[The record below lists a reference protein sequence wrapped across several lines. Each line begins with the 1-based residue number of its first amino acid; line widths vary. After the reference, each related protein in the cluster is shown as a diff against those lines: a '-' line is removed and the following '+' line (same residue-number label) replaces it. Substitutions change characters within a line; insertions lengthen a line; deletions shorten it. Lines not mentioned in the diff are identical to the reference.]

1 MDNNAL
7 NPLKFDTNPYHNVV
21 LKDRKTLELTGV
33 KQIDSF
39 DNREFLIET
48 SQGWMV
54 IEGQDLILGKLDTE
68 RGEVIIKGLI
78 EAVRYL
84 ANKKSEKE
92 SIVGKLFK

>member
-54 IEGQDLILGKLDTE
+54 VEGQDLILGKLDTE

-78 EAVRYL
+78 EAERYL

>member
-1 MDNNAL
+1 METTA
-7 NPLKFDTNPYHNVV
+7 NPLKFDTNPYHNII
-21 LKDRKTLELTGV
+21 LKDRKVLELTGV

-48 SQGWMV
+48 SQGWMA
-54 IEGQDLILGKLDTE
+54 IEGQDLILGKLDTD

-78 EAVRYL
+78 EAIRYL
-84 ANKKSEKE
+84 ANKKHEKE

>member
-1 MDNNAL
+1 MDNVI

-39 DNREFLIET
+39 DSHEFLIET
-48 SQGWMV
+48 SQGWLAV
-54 IEGQDLILGKLDTE
+54 EGQDLILGKLDTE

-78 EAVRYL
+78 DNIRYL
-84 ANKKSEKE
+84 VNKKSDKE
-92 SIVGKLFK
+92 SMIGKLFK